1 MFIITYTV
9 DVDGTVIGVCNCQ
22 SPHGRLWFKE
32 CQIIFNTFVTKD
44 GELLLKVL
52 MHYVGSLKNVK
63 IIIEVDL
70 MVKS

>member
-1 MFIITYTV
+1 M
-9 DVDGTVIGVCNCQ
+9 
-22 SPHGRLWFKE
+22 WFKE

-52 MHYVGSLKNVK
+52 MHDVGSLKNVK